1 MTVAAIAVS
10 AVLFTACEKPP
21 VAQAAPAT
29 PVFTP
34 AKPDG
39 KEFKIDVAA
48 SKVEWIGTKV
58 TGKHNGT
65 INLKSGSV
73 FVKDG
78 AVVAGKFVADMA
90 SLDDKDLSGE
100 YHDKLNKHLKS
111 DEFFDVEKFPEG
123 VFEISSVETSPNGA
137 TVKGNLTLKGVTHGV
152 TFDANIVV
160 EKNTFVANGSGS
172 SSASRSEINI
182 DDVGGGANAQITQN
196 LFSVGNTLIND
207 CYDGSGKGFAI
218 SGNFVQGSVPSGAKG
233 NCVSGVTSGDPAFVN
248 AAAGD
253 YHPGNAQA
261 QPFGAY
267 AP

>member
-1 MTVAAIAVS
+1 MKKTMIVAAIAVS

-34 AKPDG
+34 AKADG

-48 SKVEWIGTKV
+48 SKIEWIGTKV

-123 VFEISSVETSPNGA
+123 IFEISSVEASANGA

-160 EKNTFVANGSGS
+160 EKNVPKAAKATF
-172 SSASRSEINI
+172 NI
-182 DDVGGGANAQITQN
+182 DRKKWGIVYPGKPDDLISDTIN
-196 LFSVGNTLIND
+196 LTLDLKI
-207 CYDGSGKGFAI
+207 K
-218 SGNFVQGSVPSGAKG
+218 K
-233 NCVSGVTSGDPAFVN
+233 
-248 AAAGD
+248 
-253 YHPGNAQA
+253 
-261 QPFGAY
+261 
-267 AP
+267 

>member
-1 MTVAAIAVS
+1 MKKSMTVAALA
-10 AVLFTACEKPP
+10 AAAMLFTACEKPP

-48 SKVEWIGTKV
+48 SKIEWIGTKV

-78 AVVAGKFVADMA
+78 AVVAGKFTADMA

-123 VFEISSVETSPNGA
+123 VFEISSVEKSANGS

-152 TFDANIVV
+152 TFDADIVT
-160 EKNTFVANGSGS
+160 EKNAPKAAKATF
-172 SSASRSEINI
+172 NI
-182 DDVGGGANAQITQN
+182 DRKKWGIVYPGKPDDLISDTIN
-196 LFSVGNTLIND
+196 LTLDLKI
-207 CYDGSGKGFAI
+207 K
-218 SGNFVQGSVPSGAKG
+218 K
-233 NCVSGVTSGDPAFVN
+233 
-248 AAAGD
+248 
-253 YHPGNAQA
+253 
-261 QPFGAY
+261 
-267 AP
+267 